1 MLRDNLELQEAII
14 SAVKAKSRHIIKL
27 VPPDDQE
34 TIKNRLQAL
43 DVEYLR
49 VRDRLHRRKQELVK
63 NSIEWQEF
71 NSGLVAASDWL
82 SKNEALAEEIC
93 QPEGED
99 LDIVKLKVG
108 TILEEFPYVNTI
120 RLRVLGTSLD

>member
-34 TIKNRLQAL
+34 TIDNRLQAL

-49 VRDRLHRRKQELVK
+49 VRDRLHKRKQELVK

-71 NSGLVAASDWL
+71 NSGLLAASDWL
-82 SKNEALAEEIC
+82 SKNEALAEETC

-99 LDIVKLKVG
+99 LDIVKLKVSA
-108 TILEEFPYVNTI
+108 ILGGF
-120 RLRVLGTSLD
+120 SS